1 MPYKSKRESR
11 TRVEHGFGER
21 RRDKARLSKCT
32 RAHVVVVINVGVAV
46 RNIGNDSRTATTG
59 TILYE
64 TPKTHQRSPFFL
76 SFLYYKPL
84 ALSLTYIDLLLLY
97 KIYKQQILL
106 TDFTPLS
113 IMLLFWVFG

>member
-1 MPYKSKRESR
+1 M
-11 TRVEHGFGER
+11 
-21 RRDKARLSKCT
+21 
-32 RAHVVVVINVGVAV
+32 VVVDVRVAE

-59 TILYE
+59 TILKE
-64 TPKTHQRSPFFL
+64 TPKTHQRRDFSFFSL
-76 SFLYYKPL
+76 LYNP
-84 ALSLTYIDLLLLY
+84 SSLY